1 MRVAISRMRSVMLM
15 FVRLYSTMNA
25 SAAAAVTSTTTI
37 MFTLDIMSRYASIV
51 SSLYA
56 TVFTPPAARR
66 SFENCTRKSGSDV
79 VTAST
84 VR

>member
-1 MRVAISRMRSVMLM
+1 
-15 FVRLYSTMNA
+15 
-25 SAAAAVTSTTTI
+25 
-37 MFTLDIMSRYASIV
+37 MFTLDIMSRYASMV

-66 SFENCTRKSGSDV
+66 SFENCTRKSESDV